1 MSYVTKESISI
12 PVMIN
17 EKMHCLDDFGI
28 CFYDDTDMR
37 KKLREVI
44 KENPDKDPQQII
56 DYYCRPLIYNKVWSW
71 T

>member
-44 KENPDKDPQQII
+44 KENPDKDPQQVI

>member
-1 MSYVTKESISI
+1 MSYLTKEGISI
-12 PVMIN
+12 NVMIN

-28 CFYDDTDMR
+28 CSYDDADMR
-37 KKLREVI
+37 KKLRDVI
-44 KENPDKDPQQII
+44 KENPGKDPQQVI